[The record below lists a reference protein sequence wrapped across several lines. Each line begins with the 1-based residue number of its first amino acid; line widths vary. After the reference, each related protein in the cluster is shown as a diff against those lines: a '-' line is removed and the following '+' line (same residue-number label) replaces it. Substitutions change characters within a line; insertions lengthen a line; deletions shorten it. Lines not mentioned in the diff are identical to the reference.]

1 MELKS
6 RILKCKEQISKNNS
20 DLKRLSKENERLF
33 KSLMVMMNT
42 LPDDKKQ
49 RYDKE
54 LASDGWKKTDYY
66 KKNMKR
72 FESNN

>member
-6 RILKCKEQISKNNS
+6 RILNCKEQINKNNTE
-20 DLKRLSKENERLF
+20 LKRLSNENERLF

-42 LPDDKKQ
+42 LPAEKVE
-49 RYDKE
+49 RYKKE

-72 FESNN
+72 FESKN

>member
-6 RILKCKEQISKNNS
+6 RIINCKDQISKNNTE
-20 DLKRLSKENERLF
+20 LNRLSKENERLF

-42 LPDDKKQ
+42 LPAEKVE
-49 RYDKE
+49 RYTKE

-66 KKNMKR
+66 KNNMKR
-72 FESNN
+72 FESKN